1 MENQDTTLLYMDR
14 KKQKVV
20 VKPYRKY
27 QLLLLLLIVIVFI
40 LFVILLSLNSTLN
53 YYLREHDK
61 VLSDLE
67 SEKDLS
73 EFLVEQDK
81 RINVSYSSLY
91 GLEQSLNIEIIRN
104 MEELVLIS
112 GFIDKSDAIEFM
124 PCYKA
129 SVEGDDPNT
138 FRTNCRGMGPVL
150 LLIETVDG
158 YRFGGYTIH
167 DFMEDENTYK
177 EDEEAFIFSLD
188 TRKKYMINKPTEAVG
203 DFDNNFPI
211 FGDDDIHLM
220 KGCLSQNNSYA
231 EFPKSYKEDINAP
244 CCYPLTGGKKTFQVK
259 EIEVLIVHQNI
270 YY

>member
-91 GLEQSLNIEIIRN
+91 GLEK
-104 MEELVLIS
+104 VLI
-112 GFIDKSDAIEFM
+112 
-124 PCYKA
+124 
-129 SVEGDDPNT
+129 
-138 FRTNCRGMGPVL
+138 
-150 LLIETVDG
+150 
-158 YRFGGYTIH
+158 
-167 DFMEDENTYK
+167 
-177 EDEEAFIFSLD
+177 
-188 TRKKYMINKPTEAVG
+188 
-203 DFDNNFPI
+203 
-211 FGDDDIHLM
+211 
-220 KGCLSQNNSYA
+220 
-231 EFPKSYKEDINAP
+231 
-244 CCYPLTGGKKTFQVK
+244 
-259 EIEVLIVHQNI
+259 
-270 YY
+270 

>member
-1 MENQDTTLLYMDR
+1 MESKDTTLLYMER
-14 KKQKVV
+14 KKQKVI

-27 QLLLLLLIVIVFI
+27 QLLLLLLIIIVLV
-40 LFVILLSLNSTLN
+40 LFVVLLSLNSTLN

-73 EFLVEQDK
+73 EILIEQDK

-91 GLEQSLNIEIIRN
+91 GLDQDLNIEIIRN
-104 MEELVLIS
+104 MDELFLIS
-112 GFIDKSDAIEFM
+112 GFIDKNEAIEFM

-129 SVEGDDPNT
+129 SVEGDDPET

-167 DFMEDENTYK
+167 DFMDDENTFK
-177 EDEEAFIFSLD
+177 EDSEAFIFSFD
-188 TRKKYMINKPTEAVG
+188 TRKKYMITKPTQAVG
-203 DFDNNFPI
+203 DFDNSFPI

-220 KGCLSQNNSYA
+220 KGCLSNSDSFA
-231 EFPKSYKEDINAP
+231 EFPKSYQEDINAP
-244 CCYPLTGGKKTFQVK
+244 TSYSLTGGIKNFQVK